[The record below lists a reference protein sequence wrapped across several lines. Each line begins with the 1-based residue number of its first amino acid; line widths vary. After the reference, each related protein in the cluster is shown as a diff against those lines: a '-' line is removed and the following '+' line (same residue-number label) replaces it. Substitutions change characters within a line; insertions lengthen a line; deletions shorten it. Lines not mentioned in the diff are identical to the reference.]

1 MKPILDRRRQS
12 LTSSF
17 SDAKIDSLVIT
28 SPVNWFYLTGFT
40 GESGALIVSRKGSAL
55 ITDGRFMV
63 QGRRETSG
71 IRLIEQKG
79 SLVESV
85 SEFLKDSRSQRVG
98 FDAAQV
104 AVGQMQTLRRATGA
118 RVRWVATLGK
128 VERLRMHKDA
138 AELAQMRRA
147 AILASDVMQFAIRL
161 LKPGIREF
169 EVAAEIEYQM
179 RKRGAS
185 RPAFETIVA
194 FGNRAALPHARPT
207 AKRLRKNELVVLDLG
222 VILAHY
228 CSDITRTVYVGG
240 APKRIQTWYQA
251 VLEAQRAAIA
261 AVKSGAAC
269 GDVDGAARQVLA
281 GYRLDHLFVHSTG
294 HGLGLEVHEDPRVA
308 RGQKKRLEPGN
319 VITIEP
325 GVYSA
330 GIGGIRIEDDVAVHA
345 DRTEVL
351 TRAPRDLIEI

>member
-179 RKRGAS
+179 RKSGAS

-240 APKRIQTWYQA
+240 APKRIRTWYQA

-345 DRTEVL
+345 DRTEIL

>member
-17 SDAKIDSLVIT
+17 SDSKIDSLVIT

-194 FGNRAALPHARPT
+194 FGDRAALPHARPT
-207 AKRLRKNELVVLDLG
+207 AKRLGKNELVVLDLG

-228 CSDITRTVYVGG
+228 CSDITRTFFLGR
-240 APKRIQTWYQA
+240 APQRIRTWYKA
-251 VLEAQRAAIA
+251 VLEAQEAAISA
-261 AVKSGAAC
+261 AREGVSC
-269 GDVDGAARQVLA
+269 GDVDAAARRVLR
-281 GYRLDHLFVHSTG
+281 GYGLDHLFVHSTG
-294 HGLGLEVHEDPRVA
+294 HGLGLEVHEAPRVA
-308 RGQKKRLEPGN
+308 KGQERRLQAGN

-325 GVYSA
+325 GVYAA
-330 GIGGIRIEDDVAVHA
+330 GRGGVRIEDDVAVHA
-345 DRTEVL
+345 GRTEVL
-351 TRAPRDLIEI
+351 TRAPRDLIEL

>member
-17 SDAKIDSLVIT
+17 SDSKIDSLVIT

-240 APKRIQTWYQA
+240 APKRIRMWYQA

-345 DRTEVL
+345 DRTEIL